1 MPTFETRR
9 KNDTYAEA
17 SLGAVWKGH
26 VVRVI
31 SDITQLTPVRD
42 DSVLPVKLLDTEAV
56 DDWIL
61 EMSVPVKMIWA
72 AFQTGGGNVTSPEYS
87 IINRSR
93 VPVDVG
99 VTELRRA
106 LDEASGVVPVTGDP
120 IGDNEIRLRL
130 RRNFND
136 NIFDDNISDV
146 FGDNIDESGIVTGWL
161 AGAMD
166 PAEPLGKLAVAD
178 TPGSI
183 MRFFIEGRYNGNLT
197 QPKTPLYWMSFIF
210 SAVTGDS

>member
-1 MPTFETRR
+1 
-9 KNDTYAEA
+9 
-17 SLGAVWKGH
+17 
-26 VVRVI
+26 VVRV
-31 SDITQLTPVRD
+31 SDDRTQLTPVRD

-56 DDWIL
+56 DDWLL

-72 AFQTGGGNVTSPEYS
+72 AFQTDGGNVTSPEYS

-93 VPVDVG
+93 FPVDVG

-106 LDEASGVVPVTGDP
+106 LDEGSGVVPVTRDP
-120 IGDNEIRLRL
+120 VGDNEIRLRL

-136 NIFDDNISDV
+136 NIFD
-146 FGDNIDESGIVTGWL
+146 DNIDESGIVTGWL